1 MHIVLAK
8 QGGDG
13 KFKGSFNRS
22 NLHFETLRSE
32 GGNGSSSLKQQSKI
46 MVLEFAD
53 DAVGLVSGVPFC
65 TLALSRALHLSDR
78 VNMGRLSPTFVRAF
92 ACFSAPLLVNLKA
105 RCPRPFCESSRMISD
120 MFFGRT

>member
-65 TLALSRALHLSDR
+65 QLLYP
-78 VNMGRLSPTFVRAF
+78 SPFPGSF
-92 ACFSAPLLVNLKA
+92 LGLPLTN
-105 RCPRPFCESSRMISD
+105 
-120 MFFGRT
+120 GRTYITL